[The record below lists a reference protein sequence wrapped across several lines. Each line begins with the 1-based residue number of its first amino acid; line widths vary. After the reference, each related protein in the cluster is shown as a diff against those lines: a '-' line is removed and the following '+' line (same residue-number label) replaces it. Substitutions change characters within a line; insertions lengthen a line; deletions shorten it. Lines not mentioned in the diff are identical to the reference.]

1 MGLPTSDDVFDE
13 EAPMESTE
21 TETED
26 DTIPQHKK

>member
-21 TETED
+21 TED